1 MYHDYLNRPK
11 FHHFITIIGELAAL
25 SCDERRN
32 IVVDETQD
40 AAEATPFDG
49 LERND
54 LFLAELRHFIECV
67 REGRKTAVPISA
79 GLLTQRVNTKGFGG
93 AGAWIAHPEI
103 QGMPEGCLASTPS
116 SRSGRERWRRATKGP
131 PSLTHPYGKES
142 LENGSLKR

>member
-1 MYHDYLNRPK
+1 MYHDYLLHPK
-11 FHHFITIIGELAAL
+11 FHHFIIVSGRATL
-25 SCDERRN
+25 SWDERRN

-40 AAEATPFDG
+40 AAEATPFDS

-103 QGMPEGCLASTPS
+103 QGMPEGCVASTPS
-116 SRSGRERWRRATKGP
+116 SRSGRERWRRTTKGL